1 MSTDNEVLVE
11 RQDRTLVVTINR
23 PERRN
28 AMTRA
33 AGELIAEALD
43 LLDGDD
49 SLSVGVLT
57 GAGGTFC
64 SGMDLRRFAEGE
76 VASVPGRGFAGLTQR
91 PPDKPLI
98 AAVEGHAVAGG
109 FEAVLACDLVVA
121 ARGAMFGLPEVRRGL
136 VARAGGLM
144 RLPQLI
150 PRSAA
155 MRLVLTGDT
164 VDAAQAHAWGLVTEL
179 VDDGTALEHALALA
193 ARVAR
198 NAPLAVRASKQV
210 MVASAD
216 WPADERFT
224 RQAELT
230 DHVFASDDAREG
242 ALAFVEKRP
251 PRWSGR

>member
-1 MSTDNEVLVE
+1 MSEVLVE
-11 RQDRTLVVTINR
+11 RRDRTLVITINR

-43 LLDGDD
+43 QLDADD
-49 SLSVGVLT
+49 TLSVGVLT

-64 SGMDLRRFAEGE
+64 SGMDLRRFAAGE
-76 VASVPGRGFAGLTQR
+76 LASVPGRGFAGLTQR

-109 FEAVLACDLVVA
+109 FETVLACDLVVA
-121 ARGAMFGLPEVRRGL
+121 ARGAKFGLPEVRRGL

-164 VDAAQAHAWGLVTEL
+164 VDAAQAHTWGLVTEL
-179 VDDGTALEHALALA
+179 VEDGTALEHALALA
-193 ARVAR
+193 ERIAR
-198 NAPLAVRASKQV
+198 NAPLAVRVSKQV
-210 MVASAD
+210 MAASAD
-216 WPADERFT
+216 WPAGERFA

-230 DHVFASDDAREG
+230 DPVFDSADAVEG
-242 ALAFVEKRP
+242 AQAFVDKRE
-251 PRWSGR
+251 PRWTGR